1 MGRGHY
7 PSRLK
12 APRLDPETVER
23 YRMVWPNLLLHER
36 PESFPPVT
44 SLGLF
49 GADGPLELDLGC
61 GTGDFVCALAARR
74 RDVFHLGIDSARKP
88 LDHGVQTAA
97 QMGLENVRFLHAD
110 AHLVARRL
118 LPRSIANVYIHFPVP
133 FRAARER
140 KRRIYSPSM
149 LSHLHRALSPGGRLS
164 FITDDET
171 AAREFRRAVES
182 EGNLRYV
189 PREEWRLEFT
199 PELKSPYHKLW
210 EERGHE
216 IWRCE
221 LAP

>member
-12 APRLDPETVER
+12 APRLDPETIQR
-23 YRMVWPNLLLHER
+23 YRMVWPSLTLYER

-44 SLGLF
+44 SLNLF
-49 GADGPLELDLGC
+49 GADGPLALDLGC
-61 GTGDFVCALAARR
+61 GTGEFICALAARLTG
-74 RDVFHLGIDSARKP
+74 VFHLGVDYARKP
-88 LDHGVQTAA
+88 LDRGVQAA
-97 QMGLENVRFLHAD
+97 SRMGLENVRFLHAD
-110 AHLVARRL
+110 AHLLAPIL
-118 LPRSIANVYIHFPVP
+118 QTGSIANVYIHFPVP

-149 LSHLHRALSPGGRLS
+149 LSHLRRALVDDGRLS

-182 EGNLRYV
+182 EGGFRYV
-189 PREEWRLEFT
+189 PREEWQLEFT
-199 PELKSPYHKLW
+199 NDLKSPYHRLW